1 LITVL
6 YLHDGIGDFL
16 SNGCVT
22 AGLWKPSDVNEWH
35 SFNPIQSTQIK
46 SNQIKS
52 NQIKSNQINTPSS
65 FRTTVC
71 VCGGWWWQKKVA
83 HHFGVFLPSK
93 REPLAFA
100 WSFWDRQ
107 ATWTRER
114 TVVTYVRY

>member
-52 NQIKSNQINTPSS
+52 NQIKSTLLLLFARRCVSVVAGGGKRKWLIILVS
-65 FRTTVC
+65 F
-71 VCGGWWWQKKVA
+71 
-83 HHFGVFLPSK
+83 FLPSES
-93 REPLAFA
+93 RLLLLGRFGIARRLGLVNEQL
-100 WSFWDRQ
+100 
-107 ATWTRER
+107 
-114 TVVTYVRY
+114 